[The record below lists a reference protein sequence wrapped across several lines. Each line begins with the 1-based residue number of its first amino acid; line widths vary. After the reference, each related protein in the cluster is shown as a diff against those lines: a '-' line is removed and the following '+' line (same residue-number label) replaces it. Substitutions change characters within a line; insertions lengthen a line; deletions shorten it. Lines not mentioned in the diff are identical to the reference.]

1 MVVLYDHI
9 YLFIDRFLT
18 FFLSVVL
25 AKLSKSKDFLKFL
38 KNIVIIKPIQ
48 NSKPAKANK
57 KKDVEVNTKSSLI
70 VPATVVY
77 VYRITQ
83 VISE

>member
-1 MVVLYDHI
+1 MFVLYDHI